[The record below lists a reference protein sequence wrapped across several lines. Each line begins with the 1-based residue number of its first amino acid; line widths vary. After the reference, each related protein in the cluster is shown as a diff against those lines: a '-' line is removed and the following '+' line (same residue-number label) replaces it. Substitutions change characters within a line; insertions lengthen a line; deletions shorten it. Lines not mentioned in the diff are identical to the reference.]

1 MTPLPAPA
9 RVVMLPTARGRT
21 AFGLLAGGRDSEI
34 LANGNPARVILVN
47 VILVN
52 VILVN
57 VILVNEIPTSAI
69 RGPAVLTAETKTP
82 QGVVM
87 AAP

>member
-57 VILVNEIPTSAI
+57 EIPTSAI

>member
-21 AFGLLAGGRDSEI
+21 AFGLLAGGRDSVI
-34 LANGNPARVILVN
+34 LANGNPAR
-47 VILVN
+47 